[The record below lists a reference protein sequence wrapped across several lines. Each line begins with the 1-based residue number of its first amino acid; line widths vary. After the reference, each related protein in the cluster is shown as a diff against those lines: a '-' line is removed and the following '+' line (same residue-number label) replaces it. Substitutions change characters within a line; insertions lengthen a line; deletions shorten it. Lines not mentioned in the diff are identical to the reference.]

1 MKTAYY
7 NGIVYTGELPL
18 RRAFI
23 VEDGYFGKTG
33 TNEGVF
39 AALDSGDARVDLE
52 GRFVCPGFNDSHMHL
67 LNFGSVLQTAQL
79 AGHTGSLAEMLDYM
93 RKHLAENPPR
103 DGQWLLGRG
112 WNQDLFADGHRM
124 PDRKDPL

>member
-33 TNEGVF
+33 TNEEVF

-67 LNFGSVLQTAQL
+67 LSFGSVLHTAQL
-79 AGHTGSLAEMLDYM
+79 AGRTGSLVACS
-93 RKHLAENPPR
+93 AA
-103 DGQWLLGRG
+103 GRER
-112 WNQDLFADGHRM
+112 QQE
-124 PDRKDPL
+124 